1 MSRDIF
7 GKALMEYCKGDKTP
21 LMIRRDDGYVEKERF
36 LDIVFSEYDKWDE
49 FERMALEHVK
59 GMTLDV
65 GCGAG
70 RHSLWLQ
77 EKGFEVVAVDVSPL
91 AVEVS
96 KSKGVRDC
104 RVMDA
109 TNLSFP
115 PNSFDTILLMGNNF
129 GVAGNAEG
137 AKRMFEKFY
146 QITSKNAVVI
156 ATSRDPAVTDNP
168 EHLKYHEFNRKRGRP
183 IGQVTIR
190 FEYKG
195 EAGDWF
201 DLLLAS
207 PDEIEE
213 ICKLVGWDLDRI
225 FKGKNDMYAA
235 ILRKVPKELPVGT
248 NRESNPYFNLTD

>member
-36 LDIVFSEYDKWDE
+36 LDIVFSECDKWDE
-49 FERMALEHVK
+49 LERMALEHVK
-59 GMTLDV
+59 GRVLDV

-96 KSKGVRDC
+96 KSRGVRDC

-109 TNLSFP
+109 TNLSFS

-129 GVAGNAEG
+129 GVAGNVEG
-137 AKRMFEKFY
+137 TKRMFEKFY
-146 QITSKNAVVI
+146 QITSKDAIVIVTSRNPI
-156 ATSRDPAVTDNP
+156 ATNNP
-168 EHLKYHEFNRKRGRP
+168 EHLKYHELNRKRGRP
-183 IGQVTIR
+183 IGQVTIQL
-190 FEYKG
+190 EYKG
-195 EAGDWF
+195 GVGDWF

-207 PDEIEE
+207 PDEMEE
-213 ICKLVGWDLDRI
+213 ICKPVGWSLAQI
-225 FKGKNDMYAA
+225 FKDKNEMYAA
-235 ILRKVPKELPVGT
+235 ILRRV
-248 NRESNPYFNLTD
+248 S

>member
-1 MSRDIF
+1 
-7 GKALMEYCKGDKTP
+7 MEYCKGDKTP

-36 LDIVFSEYDKWDE
+36 LDIVFSECDKWDE
-49 FERMALEHVK
+49 LERMALEHVK
-59 GMTLDV
+59 GRVLDI

-96 KSKGVRDC
+96 KSRGVRDC

-109 TNLSFP
+109 TNLSFS

-129 GVAGNAEG
+129 GVAGNVEG

-146 QITSKNAVVI
+146 QITSKDAIVI
-156 ATSRDPAVTDNP
+156 ATSRDPVATDNP
-168 EHLKYHEFNRKRGRP
+168 AHLKYHELNRKRSKP

-190 FEYKG
+190 FECEG

-207 PDEIEE
+207 PDEMEE
-213 ICKLVGWDLDRI
+213 ICKPVGWDLDKI
-225 FKGKNDMYAA
+225 FKGKNGMYAA

-248 NRESNPYFNLTD
+248 NRDSNPYLIFTVID